1 MAKKYYY
8 WEIEEN
14 IIDEETGEYTDKTIL
29 HKIELICSKISGKA
43 VINIDNR
50 EFDISEKPF
59 SLAGSQQAFRLGD
72 MAAMLSI
79 PKKGSP
85 FIVIDNTMILP
96 K

>member
-8 WEIEEN
+8 WQIEED
-14 IIDEETGEYTDKTIL
+14 IIDEETGELSGKTVL
-29 HKIELICSKISGKA
+29 HEIELTCSKISGKA
-43 VINIDNR
+43 IINIDGK

-79 PKKGSP
+79 PKKGTP
-85 FIVIDNTMILP
+85 YIVIDNNTISP